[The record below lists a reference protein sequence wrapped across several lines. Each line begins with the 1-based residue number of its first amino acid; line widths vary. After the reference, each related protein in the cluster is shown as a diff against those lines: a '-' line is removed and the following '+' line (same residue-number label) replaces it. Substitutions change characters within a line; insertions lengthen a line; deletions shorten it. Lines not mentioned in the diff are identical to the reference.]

1 MKKNENQQSTVK
13 GCQSNSPT
21 VQQSNKKGPRYL
33 VHISFP
39 LTSFHLPV
47 GGGTDMFGLV
57 GHFGNATGV
66 VGDGPVVVHRQHKT
80 RAAQHAHG
88 GHGRAEKTGVAA
100 AADAAVEA
108 QVVGHDDGEADHE
121 DGDHRTFKTDR
132 HSNDDVGAVAT
143 VEERRKKKRK
153 EVHRGTKR
161 KEGTQKERLAFF
173 DNCLRTK
180 PEKTFVTFHWLWRWI
195 SPVRKRSRCST
206 GCST

>member
-1 MKKNENQQSTVK
+1 
-13 GCQSNSPT
+13 
-21 VQQSNKKGPRYL
+21 
-33 VHISFP
+33 
-39 LTSFHLPV
+39 
-47 GGGTDMFGLV
+47 MFGLV

-143 VEERRKKKRK
+143 VEERRRRTKRYT
-153 EVHRGTKR
+153 EEHRGTQRNTDKNKGTRGKKEHR
-161 KEGTQKERLAFF
+161 KNG
-173 DNCLRTK
+173 
-180 PEKTFVTFHWLWRWI
+180 
-195 SPVRKRSRCST
+195 
-206 GCST
+206 

>member
-1 MKKNENQQSTVK
+1 V
-13 GCQSNSPT
+13 
-21 VQQSNKKGPRYL
+21 
-33 VHISFP
+33 
-39 LTSFHLPV
+39 
-47 GGGTDMFGLV
+47 FGLV

-143 VEERRKKKRK
+143 VEERRRRTKRYT
-153 EVHRGTKR
+153 EEHRGTQRNTEEHRQEQRHKR

-173 DNCLRTK
+173 DNCLWTK